1 MPAITVTTEKVREGQ
16 ALQVLVLRM
25 LHSDMSVDSACEEVG
40 ITRNMF
46 YRWVTRGTN
55 TIDSLRQIIS
65 DSQRANLVDITIA
78 RRHGVE
84 AMTKLIVSSDVEPK
98 DRLSIL
104 KYLDE
109 IGDKLQESHHARPGI
124 EDEAHKFLKKGPTIR
139 QKKSRLA
146 ASVEIRQDEE
156 GGLTV
161 DVLREEDVLEAEFSE
176 AETPEDRRSAIPLT
190 SKSELD

>member
-1 MPAITVTTEKVREGQ
+1 MPAITETTEKVREGQ
-16 ALQVLVLRM
+16 ALQVLVMRM
-25 LHSDMSVDSACEEVG
+25 LDSALTIEAACEEVG

-65 DSQRANLVDITIA
+65 DTQRANLVDITIA

-84 AMTKLIVSSDVEPK
+84 AMTKLIVDSDVEPK

-109 IGDKLQESHHARPGI
+109 IGDRLQETHHARPGI
-124 EDEAHKFLKKGPTIR
+124 EDQAHKFLKKGPTLV
-139 QKKSRLA
+139 QKKSRL
-146 ASVEIRQDEE
+146 ASVEIRQDGE

-161 DVLREEDVLEAEFSE
+161 DVIKEEEIIEAEFSE
-176 AETPEDRRSAIPLT
+176 AESPEERRAAIPLAN
-190 SKSELD
+190 KSELD